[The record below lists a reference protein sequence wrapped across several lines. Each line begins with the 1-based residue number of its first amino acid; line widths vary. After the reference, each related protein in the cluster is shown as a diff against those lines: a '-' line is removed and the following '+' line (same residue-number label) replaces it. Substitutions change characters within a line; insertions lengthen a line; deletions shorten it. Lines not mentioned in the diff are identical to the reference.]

1 MGDRCW
7 RGRVWPGAGL
17 GALSLLRV
25 ISRDLAIAVVVAQ
38 ERLAWALSWR
48 TGESFKRGRR
58 ARRRSQSAAR
68 NWKAG
73 WRAEAGGYFS
83 NFEGT
88 AGAGAEPVGLVARPG
103 GVNVQLSR
111 CGKLLVLRKAGCCR
125 APHCEQLVLRGRR
138 KPGSGSS
145 LSRSRPE
152 IESLSREGSSELRGC
167 SDRSSSKLA
176 RLGRDPAPAHLFW
189 RQSQ

>member
-1 MGDRCW
+1 MPRIRWGRNARVGDRCW

-25 ISRDLAIAVVVAQ
+25 ISRDLAIAVVLAQ

-111 CGKLLVLRKAGCCR
+111 CGKLLVLRKTGCCR
-125 APHCEQLVLRGRR
+125 APQLRTAGAARSAKARFWFVLV
-138 KPGSGSS
+138 PFPSG
-145 LSRSRPE
+145 
-152 IESLSREGSSELRGC
+152 
-167 SDRSSSKLA
+167 D
-176 RLGRDPAPAHLFW
+176 
-189 RQSQ
+189 